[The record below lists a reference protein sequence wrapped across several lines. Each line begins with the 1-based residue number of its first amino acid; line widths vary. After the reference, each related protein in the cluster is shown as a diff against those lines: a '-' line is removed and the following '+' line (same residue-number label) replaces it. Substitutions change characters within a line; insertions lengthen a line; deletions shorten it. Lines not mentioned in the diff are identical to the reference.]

1 MDNKQTQ
8 VVRQWKLIRL
18 LSESPLPLK
27 TIAERLKTTTR
38 TINRDLA
45 TLQQAGVPLT
55 EHIGAHG
62 LKHWTL
68 TDRNPG
74 KLSTFSYDEAAALY
88 LGRRFL
94 EPLTQTFLWE
104 AADSALKKVRSQLG
118 SQPIRYLDRL
128 LNVFRTAETS
138 KNRYIEKAEM
148 IDALILGCEEQRE
161 VVIAYRALSAD
172 EEETYTIRP
181 YEMEVCGGTIY
192 VTGFSCKSNGLRLWK
207 LDRMSSALATDVKF
221 AKPVD
226 YEFIWFAAPT
236 DPPQKVRILFDSS
249 VARFVQEHCWHES
262 EKITERPDGSLLVE
276 YELRETVFIKKRL
289 LSYGSHAEVLEPA
302 SLREQLKEEIDL
314 MAKRY
319 ASSKKERK

>member
-1 MDNKQTQ
+1 MDKKQTQ
-8 VVRQWKLIRL
+8 IVRQWKLIRL
-18 LSESPLPLK
+18 LADTPSGLPLK
-27 TIAERLKTTTR
+27 TLAERLDTTTR
-38 TINRDLA
+38 TINRDLV
-45 TLQQAGVPLT
+45 TLQQAGVPLR
-55 EHIGAHG
+55 ELIGAHG

-68 TDRNPG
+68 SDRKSGNF
-74 KLSTFSYDEAAALY
+74 SSFSYDEAAALY

-104 AADSALKKVRSQLG
+104 AADSALKKIRSQLG

-138 KNRYIEKAEM
+138 KSRYIEKSEL

-161 VVIAYRALSAD
+161 VVITYCSLAT
-172 EEETYTIRP
+172 EEGETYTIRP
-181 YEMEVCGGTIY
+181 YEIEVYGSTIY
-192 VTGFSCKSNGLRLWK
+192 VAGYSCKSNGLRLWK

-221 AKPVD
+221 DKPDD
-226 YEFIWFAAPT
+226 YEFIWFAAST

-262 EKITERPDGSLLVE
+262 EKITERDDGSLLVE
-276 YELRETVFIKKRL
+276 YELRELVFIKKRL
-289 LSYGSHAEVLEPA
+289 LSYGCHAEVLEPA
-302 SLREQLKEEIDL
+302 SLRKSLKEEIDL

-319 ASSKKERK
+319 AGAKKR